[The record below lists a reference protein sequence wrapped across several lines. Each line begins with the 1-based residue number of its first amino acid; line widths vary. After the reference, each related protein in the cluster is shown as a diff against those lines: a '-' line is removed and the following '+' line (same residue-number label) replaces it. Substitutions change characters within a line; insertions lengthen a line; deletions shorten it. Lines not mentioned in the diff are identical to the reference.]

1 MSDHHIIVPCFLLFF
16 NTLTVNVMYSEKEKD
31 EIQPEDTFSLL
42 GKQEAIDKLYSMSP
56 FSRCGTVLMPL
67 CGASGADGHE
77 GKPDGKSV
85 NKADCKS
92 GGRAGVHGR
101 GSVIGSAAVLLSEGT
116 DFDLVYNP
124 LKHLGY
130 KSVLAVLG
138 ELYVKMAVPYGLSV
152 RIGVSSK
159 LDFPQISELWSGM
172 VVAMKEHGITAVSL
186 DLLPSLNGL
195 VISLSALGSVPASLK
210 EPQAP
215 HTMDLICV
223 SDNLG
228 SAYMGLHVLEREKA
242 AFNASAAVLHGR
254 SERPGSHQG
263 AQSDQHTGLP
273 SGSQSGLQPDL
284 KKYEYL
290 LGAYL
295 RPEIRGDIVR
305 AFEEAGFVP
314 SCGYFVRNGLADAV
328 KRLSRDTGLGAKIY
342 VERIPIADKVFDMAD
357 EIGMDPLAAALNGGD
372 DFRYLFV
379 IPIGLHD
386 VFRRDFQTFDVIGH
400 LAKPEAGSVIVT
412 PEGAELPLKAQGW

>member
-67 CGASGADGHE
+67 CGASGADGLE

-101 GSVIGSAAVLLSEGT
+101 GSVIGSAAVLLLEGT
-116 DFDLVYNP
+116 DFDLVYTP

-130 KSVLAVLG
+130 KSVLSVLG
-138 ELYVKMAVPYGLSV
+138 ELYVRMTVPYGLSV

-159 LDFPQISELWSGM
+159 LDFPQIAELWSGM
-172 VVAMKEHGITAVSL
+172 VAALKEHGVSAVSL

-195 VISLSALGSVPASLK
+195 VISLSAVGAVPDTLARPA
-210 EPQAP
+210 EPNS
-215 HTMDLICV
+215 MDLICV

-242 AFNASAAVLHGR
+242 AFNASAAGLR
-254 SERPGSHQG
+254 ER
-263 AQSDQHTGLP
+263 AKP
-273 SGSQSGLQPDL
+273 SGMQTEKPVEKQPDPQPDL

-386 VFRRDFQTFDVIGH
+386 VFRRDFQTFDIIGH
-400 LAKPEAGSVIVT
+400 LAQTDVGTVVVT

>member
-1 MSDHHIIVPCFLLFF
+1 
-16 NTLTVNVMYSEKEKD
+16 MYSEKEKD

-67 CGASGADGHE
+67 CGASGADGLE

-116 DFDLVYNP
+116 DFDLVYTP

-130 KSVLAVLG
+130 KSVLSVLG
-138 ELYVKMAVPYGLSV
+138 ELYVRMTVPYGLSV

-159 LDFPQISELWSGM
+159 LDFPQIAELWSGM
-172 VVAMKEHGITAVSL
+172 VAALKEHGVSAVSL

-195 VISLSALGSVPASLK
+195 VISLSAVGAVPDTLARPA
-210 EPQAP
+210 EPNS
-215 HTMDLICV
+215 MDLICV

-242 AFNASAAVLHGR
+242 AFNASTAPGLHR
-254 SERPGSHQG
+254 HEERPDSHRG
-263 AQSDQHTGLP
+263 LQSDQHPGLQ
-273 SGSQSGLQPDL
+273 SGSQSTLQPDL

-386 VFRRDFQTFDVIGH
+386 VFRRDFQTFDIIGH
-400 LAKPEAGSVIVT
+400 LAQTDVGTVVVT

>member
-1 MSDHHIIVPCFLLFF
+1 M
-16 NTLTVNVMYSEKEKD
+16 
-31 EIQPEDTFSLL
+31 
-42 GKQEAIDKLYSMSP
+42 
-56 FSRCGTVLMPL
+56 
-67 CGASGADGHE
+67 
-77 GKPDGKSV
+77 
-85 NKADCKS
+85 
-92 GGRAGVHGR
+92 
-101 GSVIGSAAVLLSEGT
+101 
-116 DFDLVYNP
+116 
-124 LKHLGY
+124 
-130 KSVLAVLG
+130 
-138 ELYVKMAVPYGLSV
+138 
-152 RIGVSSK
+152 
-159 LDFPQISELWSGM
+159 
-172 VVAMKEHGITAVSL
+172 